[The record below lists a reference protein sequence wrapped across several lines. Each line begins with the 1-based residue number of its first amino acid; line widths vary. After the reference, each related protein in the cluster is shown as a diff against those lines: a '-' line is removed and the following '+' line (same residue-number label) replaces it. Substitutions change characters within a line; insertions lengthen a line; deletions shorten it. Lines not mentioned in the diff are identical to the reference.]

1 MINHCKT
8 CGYKGSKIHDHIYDC
23 CDYLDKDWMKKW
35 MMNPEK
41 KNNNLMKVILLD
53 GVRNGK
59 ETDLLITCDWMW

>member
-1 MINHCKT
+1 
-8 CGYKGSKIHDHIYDC
+8 
-23 CDYLDKDWMKKW
+23 
-35 MMNPEK
+35 MNPEK